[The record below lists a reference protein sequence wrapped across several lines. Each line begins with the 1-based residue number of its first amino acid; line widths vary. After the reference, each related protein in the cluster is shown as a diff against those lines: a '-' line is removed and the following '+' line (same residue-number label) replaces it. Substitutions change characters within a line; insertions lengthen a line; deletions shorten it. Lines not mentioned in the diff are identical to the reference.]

1 MKESTSHLPTM
12 FIATFADG
20 YSRKIMTP
28 AKTLFAAT
36 KYAKN
41 LETWFVSGG
50 QPERVLVSVKP
61 A

>member
-1 MKESTSHLPTM
+1 M